1 MKTDEIQE
9 KAVGKEKPI
18 EITVTVNN
26 QPVTFDRRRATGLE
40 IKDTAIAQGVNIQRN
55 FVLYQLHGQGKPKPV
70 GDTEEVSL
78 NRNDAFRAVTP
89 DDNS

>member
-1 MKTDEIQE
+1 MKTDEKRDATE
-9 KAVGKEKPI
+9 GKEKLV

-26 QPVTFDRRRATGLE
+26 KPVTFDRRKVTGLE

-70 GDTEEVSL
+70 GDAEEVTL